1 VLPRI
6 QEVSSDGQ
14 MRYIH
19 QQVSMEGGG
28 AMDLKRPSSLEKSL
42 QKRLVSFRKQ
52 RCETAKNSYQR
63 AAIRVLPSDI
73 ERAALVNN

>member
-1 VLPRI
+1 MI

-19 QQVSMEGGG
+19 HQQVAMEGGG
-28 AMDLKRPSSLEKSL
+28 AMEVKRPSSLEKSL